1 MLLFLLILI
10 VGLAVLY
17 SRLNE
22 AIARL
27 NQVESRLR
35 ALEGSEP
42 AQRSSAP
49 LSLPVPS
56 PIDPPPVI
64 TLEPDH
70 VVRPASPPVDTV
82 LPPAAPSPSP
92 PPVSDDFET
101 QIGSRWML
109 VTGTVILVLGVAFFV
124 KYAFDNHWVN
134 ETARIVIG
142 TVVGLMVWGGGVR
155 LAAAGYSLYGRVV
168 AGGGLAMVYITA
180 YAAHALYGLVSPGAA
195 FVWMVGTSLIT
206 VATADRQRSPGLA
219 LMASV
224 LAYFAPLLVGREGS
238 HLAFFGYNLV
248 LAALTLALTLRHGW
262 PLLGLSSLYFASMS
276 TIVWALRAFTPAI
289 YLSTEMYFIA
299 SFAIFMAVLGVH
311 RNGIPPVA
319 LVARALRWIL
329 PLLFHG
335 ASLAVLYP
343 HSMALLAYLVITTT
357 IAVGM
362 PSVRSSAR
370 ARLVVWFLIALPF
383 YAWLLQHTSGL
394 WYIAALATSVGLY
407 TLHLLTQM
415 LSMSETERPT
425 SAEIALFHA
434 NGLAL
439 FLCLYVAVDANAG
452 STALVAAMLAAWNG
466 LLAAACRQRV
476 PEGTVQALALAFAL
490 AATAIALA
498 FAGPWVTVGWAA
510 EGAAIIAVGLA
521 MNRLFLRVGG
531 VGLLAVA
538 VTRLLAYQFPVTLVS
553 HRPLFNLRVA
563 TAVFVIAMFYGVA
576 HLYHRRSG
584 TDGRERRLVM
594 NSAITAAHV
603 LTILLVTAE
612 TVSFWELS
620 EQRLAAPFARQLSI
634 SLAWALY
641 ALGLIATGFR
651 RASTLLRYLALALF
665 GVTVF
670 KMFSVD
676 LLELAGIYRIVGFT
690 ALGLMLLGASFLY
703 QRSIIRSAPR
713 AEDAAR

>member
-1 MLLFLLILI
+1 VLLFLLILI
-10 VGLAVLY
+10 IGLAVLY

-42 AQRSSAP
+42 ARRPPSP
-49 LSLPVPS
+49 VTLPVPS
-56 PIDPPPVI
+56 PISPPPVI
-64 TLEPDH
+64 TSEPVPLFRPSSPAVD
-70 VVRPASPPVDTV
+70 VVF
-82 LPPAAPSPSP
+82 PPAAPSPP
-92 PPVSDDFET
+92 PPVTDDFET

-109 VTGTVILVLGVAFFV
+109 VVGTVILVLGVAFFV

-142 TVVGLMVWGGGVR
+142 TVVGLLVWAGAVR
-155 LAAAGYSLYGRVV
+155 LAASGYSLYGQVL

-180 YAAHALYGLVSPGAA
+180 YAAHALYGLVSPASA
-195 FVWMVGTSLIT
+195 FVWMVATSLIT

-224 LAYFAPLLVGREGS
+224 FAYSAPLLVGREGS
-238 HLAFFGYNLV
+238 HLAFFGFNLV
-248 LAALTLALTLRHGW
+248 LAVLTLALTLRHGW
-262 PLLGLSSLYFASMS
+262 PLLGFSSLYFASMS

-289 YLSTEMYFIA
+289 YLSTEVYFIA
-299 SFAIFMAVLGVH
+299 SFAIFMKILDVH

-319 LVARALRWIL
+319 LVARGLRFIL

-343 HSMALLAYLVITTT
+343 HSLALLAYLVITTT
-357 IAVGM
+357 FALGI
-362 PSVRSSAR
+362 PSIRSSAR

-383 YAWLLQHTSGL
+383 YAWLLQHTSGP

-415 LSMSETERPT
+415 LSMSEIERPAN
-425 SAEIALFHA
+425 AEIALFHA

-466 LLAAACRQRV
+466 LVAAACRQRV
-476 PEGTVQALALAFAL
+476 PEGTAQALALAFAL
-490 AATAIALA
+490 GATAMALA

-538 VTRLLAYQFPVTLVS
+538 VARLLAYQFPVTLVS

-563 TAVFVIAMFYGVA
+563 TATFVIAMFYGVA
-576 HLYHRRSG
+576 HLYRRRSPH
-584 TDGRERRLVM
+584 DGRERRLAI

-603 LTILLVTAE
+603 LTVLLVTAE
-612 TVSFWELS
+612 IVSFWELS

-665 GVTVF
+665 GVTVL

-676 LLELAGIYRIVGFT
+676 LLELAGVYRIVGFT

-703 QRSIIRSAPR
+703 QRSITRTAPR
-713 AEDAAR
+713 AQDAAQ